1 MIGLCGH
8 ENYGT
13 HMSRHTSLL
22 RKHRESQDL
31 ARRHIVQPRNLRFP
45 SAGDVHRTAKL
56 KMLFV
61 VEKSI
66 GGSGIFDSC
75 VPILFGKLCRGLI
88 RGSQG
93 GRTT

>member
-45 SAGDVHRTAKL
+45 SAGDVHRTAKAYTQIYQPKVL
-56 KMLFV
+56 PKV
-61 VEKSI
+61 TR
-66 GGSGIFDSC
+66 
-75 VPILFGKLCRGLI
+75 VPHPSDLI
-88 RGSQG
+88 E
-93 GRTT
+93 